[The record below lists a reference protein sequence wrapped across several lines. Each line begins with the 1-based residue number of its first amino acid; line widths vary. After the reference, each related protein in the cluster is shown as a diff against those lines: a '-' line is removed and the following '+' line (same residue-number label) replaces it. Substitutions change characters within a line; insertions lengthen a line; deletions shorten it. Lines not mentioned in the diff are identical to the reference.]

1 MGIAS
6 LARWLE
12 ALPAR
17 AVELRAGERTAL
29 LLGFAYFFCLL
40 CSYYL
45 LRPLRDAM
53 GLAGGPDQLQ
63 WLFSATFVV
72 MLLLTPVFGALVRT
86 LPPARFVAVIYRF
99 FGANILLFALLI
111 AAGVREVAVARV
123 FFVWV
128 SVYNLFVVSIFWSVT
143 ADCFSNT
150 QGRRLFGFIA
160 AGGTAGTF
168 AGPALAAGLAGTLG
182 PVALTLAAAALLEV
196 SLRCCHRLL
205 AERTALS
212 LAEGPV
218 AEGRIADRR
227 ASAEARLGGS
237 IFAGATL
244 IARSPL
250 LLGIVGYLLLHT
262 SAATFLYF
270 EQARIVADSL
280 VGTAERT
287 RFFAQMD
294 LLVSTL
300 TLLLQ
305 VFVTGR
311 LMRSFG
317 VTIAL
322 LLLPVAALCAF
333 AGIALWP
340 GLVTLAIAQGVR
352 RAADFAFA
360 RPGREVL
367 FTLLS
372 REEKYKAKNF
382 IETVVYRGGDA
393 ASGWLSTAF
402 TALGAGFG
410 GLTLLM
416 LPLSLLWMRLAISLG
431 RVEAKLRNG
440 KDANGDCH
448 G

>member
-212 LAEGPV
+212 LAEGSV

>member
-212 LAEGPV
+212 LAEGLLPKAV
-218 AEGRIADRR
+218 SPTGERAPRR
-227 ASAEARLGGS
+227 AWAEAS
-237 IFAGATL
+237 
-244 IARSPL
+244 SP
-250 LLGIVGYLLLHT
+250 G
-262 SAATFLYF
+262 
-270 EQARIVADSL
+270 QR
-280 VGTAERT
+280 
-287 RFFAQMD
+287 
-294 LLVSTL
+294 
-300 TLLLQ
+300 
-305 VFVTGR
+305 
-311 LMRSFG
+311 
-317 VTIAL
+317 
-322 LLLPVAALCAF
+322 
-333 AGIALWP
+333 
-340 GLVTLAIAQGVR
+340 
-352 RAADFAFA
+352 
-360 RPGREVL
+360 
-367 FTLLS
+367 
-372 REEKYKAKNF
+372 
-382 IETVVYRGGDA
+382 
-393 ASGWLSTAF
+393 
-402 TALGAGFG
+402 
-410 GLTLLM
+410 
-416 LPLSLLWMRLAISLG
+416 
-431 RVEAKLRNG
+431 
-440 KDANGDCH
+440 
-448 G
+448 